1 MGPAWSTRAMQ
12 DVELAED
19 GAGAPPD
26 ARSGSAPESSGG
38 PPTIGLWAALRRWWP
53 VAVLVALAVAAASVA
68 IDRRDAARSDRIAA
82 VAGMIRPL
90 AAAPSVLWR
99 ATATAADDVLAAG
112 GALVVVGPRQDVWR
126 VTSLDPATGA
136 ERWSRVVAPV
146 ALAGTEGGWVQCPH
160 TDADVGAVVVCV
172 VTKPRPVYTDGD
184 GAPGVARTVT
194 HQVVALGA
202 ADGSVLGQWTFTG
215 STIALARAGDDVVVG
230 ARDDDL
236 FVEIARRA
244 AVTGD
249 VVWKHRSGEAET
261 TAGNA
266 RVEVAAQ
273 LVLLT
278 GATSTVLDAATG
290 TVLFSEPS
298 LSYVLTAAVGDQFVT
313 WSIAHGGML
322 HDATGAPEFAV
333 PGFPAEQLANDG
345 SAADALV
352 IDQGRWIVGDEATT
366 GRQLWKADTTLD
378 PVLTVDHQLVL
389 SGGARVGVLD
399 LRTGSVAWSREVGE
413 SLVGRPLSDGA
424 LVVAMASTLD
434 GLAQLEAFGLRDG
447 VPYWSLALPDVV
459 RSMSVQGGHL
469 LVRTAGGLVALG

>member
-19 GAGAPPD
+19 GAGASPG
-26 ARSGSAPESSGG
+26 ARSGPGSNSPEGQS
-38 PPTIGLWAALRRWWP
+38 IGLWTALRRWWP
-53 VAVLVALAVAAASVA
+53 VAVLVALAVAASSVA

-82 VAGMIRPL
+82 EAGMIRPL
-90 AAAPSVLWR
+90 TAAPSVLWR

-112 GALVVVGPRQDVWR
+112 GALVVVGPRQDLWR
-126 VTSLDPATGA
+126 VTSLEPATGA
-136 ERWSRVVAPV
+136 ARWSTVLAPV
-146 ALAGTEGGWVQCPH
+146 ALAGTEGGGVECPH
-160 TDADVGAVVVCV
+160 SDADVGSVVVCV
-172 VTKPRPVYTDGD
+172 VTNPRPVYTDGN
-184 GAPGVARTVT
+184 GAPRGTRTVT

-202 ADGSVLGQWTFTG
+202 QDGAVLGQWTFTG
-215 STIALARAGDDVVVG
+215 TSIALARAGDDVVV
-230 ARDDDL
+230 AATDADL

-249 VVWKHRSGEAET
+249 VAWRHRSGEAET
-261 TAGNA
+261 TAGTA
-266 RVEVAAQ
+266 RVEVGPR

-278 GATSTVLDAATG
+278 GATSAVLDAATG
-290 TVLFSEPS
+290 TVVFWQPS
-298 LSYVLTAAVGDQFVT
+298 LNYVLTSAVGDEFVT

-345 SAADALV
+345 SAPDVLV
-352 IDQGRWIVGDEATT
+352 IDQGRWIVGEEATT
-366 GRQLWKADTTLD
+366 GRQLWSADTALD

-389 SGGARVGVLD
+389 AGGARVGVLD
-399 LRTGSVAWSREVGE
+399 LRTGAVAWSREVGE

-424 LVVAMASTLD
+424 LVVAMATTLD
-434 GLAQLEAFGLRDG
+434 GSAQLEAFGLHDG

-459 RSMSVQGGHL
+459 RSMSAQGGHL